1 MSSIVTVN
9 LENLSESA
17 REEVLRSLEQPDTAR
32 PTNPLHGVKD
42 GETFTIA
49 GIELIKF
56 PAVNGKVPVMTRDCL
71 FASQFGDHTNDLSK
85 SPILKKMVEEVLP
98 KVIEA
103 VGEENVCTFDTDLTT
118 LDGLKPYGVLK
129 SQVSLPTLDFYRAN
143 VEIFDKY
150 KVDRWFWLATPESA
164 KPHDDPYWTLCVSP
178 SGGLDYYNYGNDYG
192 VRPFFYFESSIFGS
206 FEE

>member
-1 MSSIVTVN
+1 MSTVTVN
-9 LENLSESA
+9 LDNLSESA
-17 REEVLRSLEQPDTAR
+17 REEVLRSIQQPQTAR

-49 GIELIKF
+49 GIEFIKF

-71 FASQFGDHTNDLSK
+71 FTSRFGDHTNDLSK
-85 SPILKKMVEEVLP
+85 SPILKKMVDEVLP

-178 SGGLDYYNYGNDYG
+178 SGNIGDHGYRGDGG

-206 FEE
+206 CEE